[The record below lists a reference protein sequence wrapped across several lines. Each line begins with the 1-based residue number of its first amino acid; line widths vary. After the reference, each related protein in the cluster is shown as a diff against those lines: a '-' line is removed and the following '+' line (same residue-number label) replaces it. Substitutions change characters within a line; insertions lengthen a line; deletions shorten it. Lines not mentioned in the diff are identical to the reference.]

1 MLPPGSPGR
10 KILGFLFGINDRIYN
25 LMWSHDKGIPTEHVD
40 HTLVTIMLGDESGA
54 GGHQPQMEL
63 YDDFGAMIGHRMT
76 NDGDR
81 IGKNNNLDDSIY
93 KIEHNVHV
101 DKMTTPKY
109 IVINQWSS
117 DAICVSAIQVSN
129 GKLSSVFYGD
139 LGALCGQSWFFSRR
153 RLDAK
158 LMHPKC
164 VWLDED
170 HTNGFNARA
179 MSFHLNDML
188 GTPDKVKMYKENP
201 QEYLCKSTPRFS
213 FWYQLRPGAN
223 LPFFKPPL
231 EYERDAITGQ
241 EGRDKDPQRAVDKV
255 KWDKMTDHDP
265 QPIARRSMTAS
276 ERRAKR
282 KKLAKRQGRNPDIT
296 HLIITRAEEH
306 AASLVCN
313 STTSYGHDVVSLHEK
328 TYCDMTVKR
337 LYNLCDNTFKED
349 CFDVERRTLIGHGG
363 IGARGEISAVGNPQK
378 RYETAAHWEE

>member
-1 MLPPGSPGR
+1 
-10 KILGFLFGINDRIYN
+10 
-25 LMWSHDKGIPTEHVD
+25 
-40 HTLVTIMLGDESGA
+40 MLGDESGA

-63 YDDFGAMIGHRMT
+63 YDDLGAMIGHRMMK
-76 NDGDR
+76 DGDR
-81 IGKNNNLDDSIY
+81 IGQNNNLDDSIY

-101 DKMTTPKY
+101 DKMTTPRY

-170 HTNGFNARA
+170 HTIGFNARA

-213 FWYQLRPGAN
+213 FWYQLRPGAH
-223 LPFFKPPL
+223 LPVFNPPL
-231 EYERDAITGQ
+231 EHERDAITGQ
-241 EGRDKDPQRAVDKV
+241 
-255 KWDKMTDHDP
+255 
-265 QPIARRSMTAS
+265 
-276 ERRAKR
+276 
-282 KKLAKRQGRNPDIT
+282 
-296 HLIITRAEEH
+296 
-306 AASLVCN
+306 
-313 STTSYGHDVVSLHEK
+313 
-328 TYCDMTVKR
+328 
-337 LYNLCDNTFKED
+337 
-349 CFDVERRTLIGHGG
+349 
-363 IGARGEISAVGNPQK
+363 
-378 RYETAAHWEE
+378 